1 MAKEFQLK
9 ALIMGVD
16 KLSPALK
23 SARQSVMGFRR
34 QLLNSGL
41 GKPISLSSILQGGAI
56 AAPFV
61 LATKAAI
68 GFESSMADVRKVV
81 EFDSPKQFA
90 EMGKQVIGMTKYLPM
105 AAQDIAAIVAS
116 GGQAGLARHE
126 LTQFAE
132 DAVKMGVAFD
142 QTADESGTMM
152 AKWRTSFRMGQK
164 EVVDL
169 ADKINFLSNNGAA
182 TAKQISSIVT
192 NIGPLGEVAGLASGE
207 IAAMGATLA
216 GIGVAED
223 KAATGMKNFMLAM
236 TAGKAAT
243 NTQKQ
248 VFKALRLDAEQ
259 ISIGMQQDAKGT
271 MLKVMQ
277 AISQVDAAKQAGVL
291 QQLFGKESI
300 TAIAPMLTN
309 LELLQKNFELVADE
323 TKYAGSMQGEF
334 AARAATTANSIQ
346 LMKNR
351 VTALGITVGNVLL
364 PAVGGFLEFA
374 GPIVDWVTEFAGAN
388 PWLIKG
394 IVGAGL
400 AFGALRIAV
409 FGVAVASKVLAAVM
423 ATSPVGLIVRGI
435 AVAAGFLIANWS
447 SVGPWF
453 KDLWGKMK
461 GYASSLWTWLKN
473 VFFNWHPLGL
483 LIANWQPI
491 SEWFRGLWAGIKG
504 YAGALWSWLKDVFFN
519 WTPLGLV
526 IANWQPISEWFA
538 GLWEG
543 VKAFANSYWSWLKE
557 GFFSWTPLGL
567 VISNWQ
573 PILDWFKQA
582 WETVKGYIEPILN
595 GVNYVSNA
603 VSNVGS
609 GISDAASGAW
619 NWTANALGFGD
630 EQEVPPAL
638 ASAPVPLYSQ
648 ASTAKLD
655 GELVV
660 RFENA
665 PQGMRADP
673 IKTNQPS
680 LRTQQNVGY
689 RSLAGA
695 G

>member
-1 MAKEFQLK
+1 
-9 ALIMGVD
+9 
-16 KLSPALK
+16 
-23 SARQSVMGFRR
+23 
-34 QLLNSGL
+34 
-41 GKPISLSSILQGGAI
+41 
-56 AAPFV
+56 
-61 LATKAAI
+61 
-68 GFESSMADVRKVV
+68 MADVKKVV
-81 EFDSPKQFA
+81 EFESPEQFA
-90 EMGKQVIGMTKYLPM
+90 EMGKQIVGMSKHLPM
-105 AAQDIAAIVAS
+105 AARDIAAIVAS
-116 GGQAGLARHE
+116 GGQAGLARDE
-126 LTQFAE
+126 LTRFAE

-216 GIGVAED
+216 GIGISED
-223 KAATGMKNFMLAM
+223 QAATGMKNFMLAM
-236 TAGKAAT
+236 TAGNAAT
-243 NTQKQ
+243 NKQKQ

-277 AISQVDAAKQAGVL
+277 AISQVDTAKQAGVL

-300 TAIAPMLTN
+300 TAISPMLTN
-309 LELLQKNFELVADE
+309 LDLLKKYFDLVADE
-323 TKYAGSMQGEF
+323 TQYAGSMQAEF
-334 AARAATTANSIQ
+334 KARAATTANSMQ
-346 LMKNR
+346 LLRNR
-351 VTALGITVGNVLL
+351 VAALGITVGNILL
-364 PAVGGFLEFA
+364 PAVNEFLEFA
-374 GPIVDWVTEFAGAN
+374 GPIVDWVTDFAGAN

-394 IVGAGL
+394 LVGAAI
-400 AFGALRIAV
+400 AFGALRLSV
-409 FGVAVASKVLAAVM
+409 FGVAVAAKVLAAVM

-453 KDLWGKMK
+453 RNLWAGIK
-461 GYASSLWTWLKN
+461 GYANALWIWLKD

-483 LIANWQPI
+483 IIANWQPI

-519 WTPLGLV
+519 WTPLGLVIANWQPISEWFAGLWEGVKTFANSYWSWLKEGFFSWTPLGLV

-630 EQEVPPAL
+630 EQEAPPAL

-673 IKTNQPS
+673 IKTNQPA

>member
-41 GKPISLSSILQGGAI
+41 GKPISLSSIMQGGAL

-68 GFESSMADVRKVV
+68 DFESSMADVKKVV
-81 EFDSPKQFA
+81 EFDSPEQFA
-90 EMGKQVIGMTKYLPM
+90 EMGKQIVGMSKNLPM
-105 AAQDIAAIVAS
+105 AARDIAAIVAS

-142 QTADESGTMM
+142 QTADESGNMM

-351 VTALGITVGNVLL
+351 FTALGITVGNVLL
-364 PAVGGFLEFA
+364 PAVNEFLVFA
-374 GPIVDWVTEFAGAN
+374 GPIVDWAVEFAEAN

-394 IVGAGL
+394 LVGAAL
-400 AFGALRIAV
+400 AFGALRLSVA
-409 FGVAVASKVLAAVM
+409 GVAVASKVLAAVM

-453 KDLWGKMK
+453 RNLWAGIK
-461 GYASSLWTWLKN
+461 GYANALWIWLKD

-483 LIANWQPI
+483 IIANWQPI
-491 SEWFRGLWAGIKG
+491 SEWFSGLWSGI
-504 YAGALWSWLKDVFFN
+504 
-519 WTPLGLV
+519 
-526 IANWQPISEWFA
+526 
-538 GLWEG
+538 
-543 VKAFANSYWSWLKE
+543 KAFANAYWEWLKN
-557 GFFSWTPLGL
+557 GFFNWTPLGL

-573 PILDWFKQA
+573 PIVDWFKEA
-582 WETVKGYIEPILN
+582 WETVRGYIEPIMN
-595 GVNYVSNA
+595 GVNYVSDA
-603 VSNVGS
+603 VSSVGS

-619 NWTANALGFGD
+619 NWTANALGFG
-630 EQEVPPAL
+630 EASAAPPAL
-638 ASAPVPLYSQ
+638 GSAPAPLYSQ
-648 ASTAKLD
+648 ESTAKLEGD
-655 GELVV
+655 FVV

-665 PQGMRADP
+665 PQGMRVDP
-673 IKTNQPS
+673 IKTNQPA
-680 LRTQQNVGY
+680 LRMRQDVGY